1 MTSTEKR
8 TLFVYT
14 DINVRGGAQSF
25 QFGIAMV
32 SAMLKRAG
40 HDTRLHYMFGQYDIE
55 PLNATIREYDPD
67 IIAFSCVSP
76 QYPYVKMVLRDMM
89 DHRAFT
95 ILGGHHATLVPDC
108 LDENPRLNAICIGE
122 GEHPMLEL
130 VEAMI
135 AGQAIDGIQNLHI
148 QQSDGTIKRNPSR
161 CFTEDIDALPFPD
174 WDLFDAQAIIDSDFH
189 TALFMFSRGCPYKCT
204 FCANHALREQQEGK
218 YVRFRSVDSCLQE
231 IRNVVGKYRVD
242 ALYFNDDCFTCRKSF
257 LDEFCA
263 RYKKEF
269 DLPFD
274 INARPETLNDENCRQ
289 LKEAGCR
296 RVSIGVECGDETF
309 RAEVLERKHSNDR
322 IVQAF
327 ESCRKAGLKTKS
339 FNIVGF
345 PHETPAIFQETI
357 KLNQRINPDSVIIG
371 VFEPY
376 PGTKLG
382 NLCHDEGFINPERA
396 SALFVGRTDTILDM
410 PDFPREH
417 ILKCFRTF
425 AYQVYKPHSLKK
437 ALMLRVYYSRYGQV
451 LLKIIEPFKHLLRKA
466 AMGV

>member
-1 MTSTEKR
+1 MK

-40 HDTRLHYMFGQYDIE
+40 HDTRLHYMFGQYDIA
-55 PLNATIREYDPD
+55 PLNEAIKEYDPD

-76 QYPYVKMVLRDMM
+76 QYPYVKMVLNDMTE
-89 DHRAFT
+89 HRAFT
-95 ILGGHHATLVPDC
+95 ILGGHHATLVPSC
-108 LDENPRLNAICIGE
+108 LEENPRLDSICIGE
-122 GEHPMLEL
+122 GEYPMLEM
-130 VEAMI
+130 VNAMA
-135 AGQAIDGIQNLHI
+135 AGESIDAIQNLWVKKD
-148 QQSDGTIKRNPSR
+148 DGNIVKNPTRS
-161 CFTEDIDALPFPD
+161 FDPDLDALPFAD
-174 WDLFDAQAIIDSDFH
+174 WEMFDAQSIIDSDFN

-204 FCANHALREQQEGK
+204 FCANHALREQQCGT

-231 IRNVVGKYRVD
+231 IRDVVDTYKVE
-242 ALYFNDDCFTCRKSF
+242 ALYFNDDCFTCRRSF
-257 LDEFCA
+257 LDEFCEKYRA
-263 RYKKEF
+263 EF
-269 DLPFD
+269 GYPFD
-274 INARPETLNDENCRQ
+274 INARPETLSDENCRQ

-309 RAEVLERKHSNDR
+309 RSEVLGRKHTNDR

-345 PHETPAIFQETI
+345 PHETPEIFQETV
-357 KLNQRINPDSVIIG
+357 KLNQRLNPDNAIIG

-382 NLCHDEGFINPERA
+382 NLCHEEGLINPERA
-396 SALFVGRTDTILDM
+396 NELFVGRTDTILDM
-410 PDFPREH
+410 PQFPREE
-417 ILKCFRTF
+417 ILRCFRTF

-437 ALMLRVYYSRYGQV
+437 AWTLRIYYSRYGQV
-451 LLKIIEPFKHLLRKA
+451 LLKILEPFKNLLRKA
-466 AMGV
+466 TMGV